1 MKIFGVSAK
10 LSLTDSSSSLPGPV
24 PPPPRPHPPPHH
36 RDTHGPPSEDDA
48 DARIRQLVHR
58 VVRDRRCELHLEG
71 ERFRALE
78 MGRIFRCL
86 RDIRVGG
93 EGHCVVSLRLSGF
106 INDGEMALQ
115 ALTHAD
121 LSSLPLKVFE
131 FSESPA
137 LKRPTAVACLSSLVA
152 AHLPPSIQ
160 SILLQSC
167 SLGALKKMANDGS
180 GGIDEWR
187 HFVTTLAG
195 KGTVRLLNV
204 SANRLDKTMLRPLAE
219 WVAMGEAC
227 TLEELNLAQN
237 ALVDGSVGVL
247 LDALQ
252 AAQHN
257 RLTILELSENHLA
270 SEGAQRLAAFLSS
283 PSCHLQTLKLYRCGI
298 DADGLAAIARAVE
311 RNTSLESLTAT
322 ANGHLSPL
330 WIDRVGRKF
339 LQALM
344 RRCEAGCPLRVLAL
358 SVPEDQLKEA
368 QELFKQQTHTQ
379 AILVPPTQHHI
390 NNPTLV
396 DCD

>member
-1 MKIFGVSAK
+1 
-10 LSLTDSSSSLPGPV
+10 
-24 PPPPRPHPPPHH
+24 
-36 RDTHGPPSEDDA
+36 
-48 DARIRQLVHR
+48 
-58 VVRDRRCELHLEG
+58 
-71 ERFRALE
+71 
-78 MGRIFRCL
+78 
-86 RDIRVGG
+86 
-93 EGHCVVSLRLSGF
+93 
-106 INDGEMALQ
+106 
-115 ALTHAD
+115 
-121 LSSLPLKVFE
+121 
-131 FSESPA
+131 
-137 LKRPTAVACLSSLVA
+137 
-152 AHLPPSIQ
+152 
-160 SILLQSC
+160 
-167 SLGALKKMANDGS
+167 MANDGS

-344 RRCEAGCPLRVLAL
+344 RRCRGGLPSACVGPVSARGPAQGGTRALQATDTHAGDIGAADSAPHQQPHARRLRLT
-358 SVPEDQLKEA
+358 D
-368 QELFKQQTHTQ
+368 
-379 AILVPPTQHHI
+379 
-390 NNPTLV
+390 
-396 DCD
+396 